1 MAQYSRNDPS
11 SLSFGARLSR
21 AERDAAQAKAELA
34 DLKQTLP
41 GSKELQSAALAG
53 DAIKQQRKAAKQ
65 LMARADV
72 SLAELSSI
80 DPAALTPMYQEQ
92 LRLSKRDAAY
102 REMPMQSS
110 EFSFATPQAQIRFQN
125 WQQQPRAQQNFAE
138 TNLTP
143 AQLTPFQ
150 KWDSRQRSIAGRQWN
165 AQQNQA
171 QYLQDQMLAKSKANI
186 NKPKAKGRHIGGI
199 KDLNN

>member
-1 MAQYSRNDPS
+1 MANRTDPS
-11 SLSFGARLSR
+11 SLSFGRRLAR
-21 AERDAAQAKAELA
+21 AELDAAQAKQELA
-34 DLKQTLP
+34 QLKQTLP

-65 LMARADV
+65 MMARADV

-125 WQQQPRAQQNFAE
+125 WQQQPRAQQDFAE
-138 TNLTP
+138 LNLAP

-150 KWDSRQRSIAGRQWN
+150 KWDARQRSIAGQQWN
-165 AQQNQA
+165 AQKNRA
-171 QYLQDQMLAKSKANI
+171 QYLQDQMLANSKADI
-186 NKPKAKGRHIGGI
+186 NKPNAKGRYICGI
-199 KDLNN
+199 RGLNN